1 MAGSARTVLVPNGL
15 KWPNALAIDHGSE
28 TLYWTDA
35 NMKLIEMLHLES
47 VGSRPQNDFPARRL
61 KIRDSKILSSV
72 GKPRSDTFQSQ
83 FPTVVVVTPS
93 HAGTT
98 RCTLKHGLRRVT

>member
-47 VGSRPQNDFPARRL
+47 V
-61 KIRDSKILSSV
+61 SSLETGIIIPMGDV
-72 GKPRSDTFQSQ
+72 IQ
-83 FPTVVVVTPS
+83 
-93 HAGTT
+93 
-98 RCTLKHGLRRVT
+98 TL